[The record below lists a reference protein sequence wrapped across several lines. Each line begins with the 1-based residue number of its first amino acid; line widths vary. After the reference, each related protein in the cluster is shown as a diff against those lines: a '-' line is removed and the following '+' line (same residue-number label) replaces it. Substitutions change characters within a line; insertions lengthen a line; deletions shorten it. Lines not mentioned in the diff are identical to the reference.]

1 MLYDGRGNDR
11 FWAGR
16 QIGHGWRFEH
26 MFGVQSGPNKQPA
39 FVGIKPNGDMY
50 IYRTNGAG
58 SFSGTVHYPGD
69 YSHLVG
75 AVSVGDW
82 NGSGYTDVVTIGPKA
97 ELFLYSDITEGG
109 FAQRSQIDQRWG
121 AFTQLE
127 MAYSTGNE
135 HRLWAIRND
144 GKLYTYA
151 WEYRGSK

>member
-16 QIGHGWRFEH
+16 QIGHGWNGMVELFTGFDFDGDGH
-26 MFGVQSGPNKQPA
+26 NDIIGLHKDAKLFLYSGR
-39 FVGIKPNGDMY
+39 GD
-50 IYRTNGAG
+50 
-58 SFSGTVHYPGD
+58 GTVHYPGD

-82 NGSGYTDVVTIGPKA
+82 NGSGYTDVVTIGPKD

-109 FAQRSQIDQRWG
+109 FAQRLQIDQRWG

-127 MAYSTGNE
+127 MAYSTGNV

-144 GKLYTYA
+144 GKLYTYV